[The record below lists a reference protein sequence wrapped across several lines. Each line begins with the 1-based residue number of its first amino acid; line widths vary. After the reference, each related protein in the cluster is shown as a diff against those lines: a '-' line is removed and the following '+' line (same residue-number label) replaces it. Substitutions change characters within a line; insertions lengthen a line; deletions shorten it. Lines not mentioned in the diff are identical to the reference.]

1 MKVNSILTPSEL
13 LKYIEFLR
21 KEMIRTGFSSSL
33 RSMQTIEL
41 SQELDF
47 YIFQYQLMIKKPQL
61 TTALT
66 H

>member
-1 MKVNSILTPSEL
+1 MERNCILTPSEL

-21 KEMIRTGFSSSL
+21 KEMIRTGFSSSF
-33 RSMQTIEL
+33 RSLQTIEL

-47 YIFQYQLMIKKPQL
+47 YIFQYQIMIRKPQP
-61 TTALT
+61 TTIFT